1 MEPSTLSEGFLQ
13 QDPSR
18 RPSVRRPRGCRL
30 PPLLHEHQGRVPRA
44 QVLSP
49 QDLLLPRS
57 PSQASRPPA
66 ASDTRN
72 PNSPPAP
79 GRQPLIQRTQPGGRG
94 RDLGHRLPQVPRERQ
109 TSACGAQVTP
119 QAQLSLP
126 RDGGSGVKTT
136 EGGPS

>member
-79 GRQPLIQRTQPGGRG
+79 GRQPLIQRTQPGGG
-94 RDLGHRLPQVPRERQ
+94 GIWVTVSPRCPEKRQ

-126 RDGGSGVKTT
+126 RDGGSGVKTP
-136 EGGPS
+136 EGSPS